1 MARKLL
7 LPVAALCGFARLSPL
22 PTIFAN
28 EEIRIEFRSAFAVR
42 DKPGVTQ
49 YPRHLPQP
57 LRSLDFCPWQP
68 QPPDVQQVMRP
79 ESGYLCEL
87 HILPAQAEKQALEQV
102 TAAHAA
108 DTRKYARNLRLEA
121 TDIGSHRVIR
131 WRLQMGKTRL
141 DHFLLI
147 GKRYNYLFVSSPYGS
162 HGALEKVIEE
172 AKFFPS

>member
-68 QPPDVQQVMRP
+68 
-79 ESGYLCEL
+79 
-87 HILPAQAEKQALEQV
+87 
-102 TAAHAA
+102 
-108 DTRKYARNLRLEA
+108 
-121 TDIGSHRVIR
+121 
-131 WRLQMGKTRL
+131 
-141 DHFLLI
+141 
-147 GKRYNYLFVSSPYGS
+147 
-162 HGALEKVIEE
+162 
-172 AKFFPS
+172 